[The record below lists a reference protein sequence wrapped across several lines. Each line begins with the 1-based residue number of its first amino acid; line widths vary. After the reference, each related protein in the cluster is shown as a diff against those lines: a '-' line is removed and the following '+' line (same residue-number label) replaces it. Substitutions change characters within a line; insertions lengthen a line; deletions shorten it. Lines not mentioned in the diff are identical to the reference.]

1 MRRLFF
7 FFGGLFGALGVV
19 LGAFAAHTLKGRLT
33 PELLA
38 TFETGVKYQT
48 YHALALLIVALV
60 PARRYA
66 STLLTVSGWLF
77 VVGTLLFSGSLYLLT
92 LGGMDGSVLLH
103 RLVEWPL
110 SLVGS
115 VWWWRHFGTAGKT
128 MGILPHLSP
137 PRTPP
142 EWGYDP
148 RASQTSG
155 APGQSM
161 PVETSGPRP
170 L

>member
-7 FFGGLFGALGVV
+7 FFGGLFGGLGVV

-66 STLLTVSGWLF
+66 STLLTLSGWLF
-77 VVGTLLFSGSLYLLT
+77 VLGTVLFSGSLYLLT
-92 LGGMDGSVLLH
+92 LGGVRWFGAITPVGGMALIIGWFC
-103 RLVEWPL
+103 LV
-110 SLVGS
+110 VAA
-115 VWWWRHFGTAGKT
+115 F
-128 MGILPHLSP
+128 
-137 PRTPP
+137 
-142 EWGYDP
+142 WG
-148 RASQTSG
+148 R
-155 APGQSM
+155 
-161 PVETSGPRP
+161 E
-170 L
+170 

>member
-1 MRRLFF
+1 MRRRFF
-7 FFGGLFGALGVV
+7 FFGGLFGGLGVV

-77 VVGTLLFSGSLYLLT
+77 VLGTLLFSGSLYLLT
-92 LGGMDGSVLLH
+92 LGGM
-103 RLVEWPL
+103 EWLGAITP
-110 SLVGS
+110 VG
-115 VWWWRHFGTAGKT
+115 GTALIIGWFC
-128 MGILPHLSP
+128 LAAAAF
-137 PRTPP
+137 
-142 EWGYDP
+142 WN
-148 RASQTSG
+148 
-155 APGQSM
+155 
-161 PVETSGPRP
+161 
-170 L
+170 